1 MEMHTNKSDTNAR
14 STRKKVAYVAVLALV
29 IILISVIVASLVH
42 RKILGDSSVEDPP
55 WHRARLPKS
64 LVPQHYRLELKPDLE
79 ASVFTG
85 AVEITLYC
93 LEPTRYIVLHANLL
107 NITADSV
114 FLKTF
119 RGGSLTLEDW
129 FLYPKN
135 EFLVLKSKTSLETG
149 QRYVIGIKFQGQL
162 LEDMRGFYRSYYTAN
177 STRRYLAVSQFAP
190 MDARKAFPC
199 FDEPAMKATFDVTLV
214 HQSEHSSLSNMQ
226 IRQSEVRSGGW
237 VADHYYTTVRMSTYL
252 LAFVIS
258 DFSFKE
264 GVTGVHGNVTLRV
277 WAQRNAVTG
286 GEVDYAL
293 SVARRV
299 LVYYENTFKIPY
311 PLPKLDIVAVPQM
324 GVPAMENWGLVVSH
338 ENRLLY
344 APQLSPVWK
353 KEAVASMIA
362 HELAHMWFGNLVTP
376 VWWDGVWLKEGL
388 ATWAAVRGVDAAE
401 PTWMVKE
408 RYFVQSL
415 HQILLVDSSN
425 LSHPLQLTVTGQ
437 DDVGRVY
444 DQLSYKKGASL
455 MRMLNTVLDGTF
467 TKGIVKYLQKYKYA
481 NAAQDDL
488 WECLTEAAQEDGRT
502 DVQVKDV
509 MDTWTLQMGFPVVT
523 VIRNYSNGSVTVS
536 QRHFLYDPEAN
547 VQESLR
553 NNVWQVPLAFMS
565 RDSGN
570 VSRDNGAMSSRDVLW
585 LKKREEDFRSSIDA
599 SSWLLANTNQT
610 GYYRVNYDVTNWR
623 LMAEDLNS
631 DNFQN
636 IPSQSRAGLIDDAFN
651 LVRSGDLAPAVAL
664 NLSRYLKRER
674 EYLPWLAAERVFGY
688 LHMMLA
694 DTNSSSDLKVCGSL
708 LAPVYHELGWEHSG
722 EHTTQLNRLTVLS
735 MACQYGYPEC
745 LQVARGRKE
754 ALDNGGSVEPSM
766 KAIILQ
772 YGSNRTGSGLV
783 AAILNRTRILVDSGL
798 FTKEDLLNKLMTLVD
813 SKEEKKLVF
822 DFLRNN
828 WDYMIEG
835 STVPSGL
842 INKLTEEFTTH
853 KDLRQF
859 EDFLTSHP
867 NMASRSDVTAALERI
882 RQHVLWRERNEDAVR
897 DWLARE
903 RYGRG
908 TRTP

>member
-264 GVTGVHGNVTLRV
+264 GVTGVH
-277 WAQRNAVTG
+277 
-286 GEVDYAL
+286 
-293 SVARRV
+293 
-299 LVYYENTFKIPY
+299 
-311 PLPKLDIVAVPQM
+311 DIVAVPQM

-437 DDVGRVY
+437 DDVGR
-444 DQLSYKKGASL
+444 GASL

-694 DTNSSSDLKVCGSL
+694 DTNSSSDLK
-708 LAPVYHELGWEHSG
+708 
-722 EHTTQLNRLTVLS
+722 
-735 MACQYGYPEC
+735 
-745 LQVARGRKE
+745 
-754 ALDNGGSVEPSM
+754 
-766 KAIILQ
+766 
-772 YGSNRTGSGLV
+772 
-783 AAILNRTRILVDSGL
+783 
-798 FTKEDLLNKLMTLVD
+798 
-813 SKEEKKLVF
+813 
-822 DFLRNN
+822 
-828 WDYMIEG
+828 
-835 STVPSGL
+835 
-842 INKLTEEFTTH
+842 
-853 KDLRQF
+853 
-859 EDFLTSHP
+859 
-867 NMASRSDVTAALERI
+867 
-882 RQHVLWRERNEDAVR
+882 
-897 DWLARE
+897 
-903 RYGRG
+903 
-908 TRTP
+908 